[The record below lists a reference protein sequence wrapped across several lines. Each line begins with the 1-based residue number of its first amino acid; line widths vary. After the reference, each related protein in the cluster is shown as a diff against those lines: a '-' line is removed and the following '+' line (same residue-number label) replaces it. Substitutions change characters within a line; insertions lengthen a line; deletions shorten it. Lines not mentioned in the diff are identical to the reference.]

1 MFQKILHFYV
11 DLDQRLFFGGT
22 SEHVSQQQLFSKDF
36 SVLKTNSNETG
47 GFSVCLNVSLALIEK
62 NDRGKHVPKISEIH
76 EIKQKTKKDKK
87 QVKEYNINNVGTS
100 SNSNKNNIKRQQFK
114 QKLKTDQKILMHFS

>member
-1 MFQKILHFYV
+1 M
-11 DLDQRLFFGGT
+11 
-22 SEHVSQQQLFSKDF
+22 
-36 SVLKTNSNETG
+36 KTNSNETG

-100 SNSNKNNIKRQQFK
+100 SNSNKNNIKR
-114 QKLKTDQKILMHFS
+114 